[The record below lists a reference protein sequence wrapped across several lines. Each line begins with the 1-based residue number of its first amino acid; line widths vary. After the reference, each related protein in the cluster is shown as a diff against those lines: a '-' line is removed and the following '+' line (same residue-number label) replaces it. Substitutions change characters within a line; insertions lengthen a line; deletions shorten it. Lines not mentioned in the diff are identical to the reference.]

1 MIGPRWVPP
10 ALAQRAGPEV
20 LALVI
25 TILIGI
31 PAWTG
36 VFVGLTGAAATTP
49 SSSPAATET
58 APVTTPVTR
67 PTASPDDGPPP
78 SPNAGLLRV
87 AIVLDGRISESG
99 ARLKSRLDAPGLDA
113 EGALYELGLLNGI
126 ATDGL
131 GVADRLAADPATA
144 TIGSQLG
151 AAYRDLREAAVP
163 GCGPGRGRGGDGHRS
178 DHGRHDD
185 AARFRRHGRA
195 PDTRRALIHHS
206 RPKTDDGFRGRIA

>member
-163 GCGPGRGRGGDGHRS
+163 ALASGA
-178 DHGRHDD
+178 D
-185 AARFRRHGRA
+185 AATIRDAGRA
-195 PDTRRALIHHS
+195 VVAVVTAIAPI
-206 RPKTDDGFRGRIA
+206 TDAMTTLLASAATAAPPTPVVP